1 MAALCRYN
9 RLARF
14 KLEGIVSALAN
25 PSGCLP
31 LPPARVDR

>member
-14 KLEGIVSALAN
+14 KLEGIVSALAI
-25 PSGCLP
+25 PAGSLP
-31 LPPARVDR
+31 LRPARVER